1 MAAREGSPLL
11 LLAAMAGALA
21 GFGAG
26 GALAGLPRLLLALLV
41 AEAFAGVIL
50 LSTWGRGRLGAH
62 RWLTGAEGQGPCA
75 TVSGAFLHSAPLFP
89 FAVLVGAASAGAG
102 LTVACALGALA
113 LARLPL
119 ALQRPGVL
127 ILWFLLAVAAQG
139 PLATLAAFYPPL
151 LFAKVLLGA
160 LPEEA
165 LAS

>member
-1 MAAREGSPLL
+1 MTGGLGAPLV
-11 LLAAMAGALA
+11 LLAALAGAIA

-26 GALAGLPRLLLALLV
+26 SRLTVLPQLLLALLV
-41 AEAFAGVIL
+41 AEAFAGLVL
-50 LSTWGRGRLGAH
+50 LSTWGRGRLGPH

-75 TVSGAFLHSAPLFP
+75 TASGAALHSAPLFA
-89 FAVLVGAASAGAG
+89 FAVLVGAPSAGAG
-102 LTVACALGALA
+102 LSVACALGALA

-119 ALQRPGVL
+119 PLQRPGVL
-127 ILWFLLAVAAQG
+127 LLWFLLAVAAQG
-139 PLATLAAFYPPL
+139 PLGTLAAFYPPL

>member
-11 LLAAMAGALA
+11 LLAAMAGALT

-41 AEAFAGVIL
+41 AEAFAGVVL

-62 RWLTGAEGQGPCA
+62 RWLTGPEGRGPCA
-75 TVSGAFLHSAPLFP
+75 TASGAFLHSAPLFA
-89 FAVLVGAASAGAG
+89 FALLAGAASAGAG

-113 LARLPL
+113 LARLPP

-127 ILWFLLAVAAQG
+127 MLWFLLAVAAKG
-139 PLATLAAFYPPL
+139 PLGTLAAFYPPL

>member
-1 MAAREGSPLL
+1 MTGGRSVLL
-11 LLAAMAGALA
+11 VLLAAVAGAFA

-26 GALAGLPRLLLALLV
+26 SALAGLPRLLLALLM
-41 AEAFAGVIL
+41 AEAFAGIVL
-50 LSTWGRGRLGAH
+50 LSTWGRGRLGAQG
-62 RWLTGAEGQGPCA
+62 RGPCA
-75 TVSGAFLHSAPLFP
+75 AASGAFLHSAPLFA
-89 FAVLVGAASAGAG
+89 FAMLVGAPSAGAG

-127 ILWFLLAVAAQG
+127 MLWFLLAVAAQG
-139 PLATLAAFYPPL
+139 PLGTLAPFYAPL

-165 LAS
+165 VAS

>member
-1 MAAREGSPLL
+1 MTGGRSVLL
-11 LLAAMAGALA
+11 VLLAAVAGAFA

-26 GALAGLPRLLLALLV
+26 SALAGLPRLLLALLM
-41 AEAFAGVIL
+41 AEAFAGIVL

-62 RWLTGAEGQGPCA
+62 RWLAGAQGRGPCA
-75 TVSGAFLHSAPLFP
+75 AASGAFLHSAPLFA
-89 FAVLVGAASAGAG
+89 FAMLVGAPSAGAG

-127 ILWFLLAVAAQG
+127 MLWFLLAVAAQG
-139 PLATLAAFYPPL
+139 PLGTLAPFYAPL

-165 LAS
+165 VAS

>member
-1 MAAREGSPLL
+1 MAARRGAPLL
-11 LLAAMAGALA
+11 LLAALAGALA

-26 GALAGLPRLLLALLV
+26 SALSELPRLLLALLV
-41 AEAFAGVIL
+41 AEAFTGVVL
-50 LSTWGRGRLGAH
+50 MSTWGRGRLGAH
-62 RWLTGAEGQGPCA
+62 RWLTGVEGQGPCA
-75 TVSGAFLHSAPLFP
+75 AASGAFLHSAPLFA
-89 FAVLVGAASAGAG
+89 FALLAGAPSAGAA

-119 ALQRPGVL
+119 SLQRPGVL
-127 ILWFLLAVAAQG
+127 LLWFLLAVAAQG
-139 PLATLAAFYPPL
+139 PLGALAPFYAPL